1 MRYVSDQ
8 VISFS
13 IKVKG
18 KAESRRVSFI
28 AQSTGGSSFT
38 TDIPVLIE
46 ALESSTMFGSLY
58 NRAPECAEVYIKK
71 IRDSKPTL
79 KKRVVEQVNDWQDAI
94 DYLAKYDIE
103 HSCLNC
109 PAKIL
114 EEAAKLGI
122 EFPKLVMKG

>member
-18 KAESRRVSFI
+18 KSDSRRVSFT

-58 NRAPECAEVYIKK
+58 KRAPECSDAVIKK
-71 IRDSKPTL
+71 TKTAKTAP
-79 KKRVVEQVNDWQDAI
+79 KKKIVEEVNDWQDAI
-94 DYLAKYDIE
+94 DYLYKYDIE

>member
-58 NRAPECAEVYIKK
+58 RRAPECAEVYIKK
-71 IRDSKPTL
+71 LRVSKPTL

-103 HSCLNC
+103 QSCLNC

>member
-18 KAESRRVSFI
+18 KAESRRVSFT

-58 NRAPECAEVYIKK
+58 KRAPECSDTVIKK
-71 IRDSKPTL
+71 TKTAKTAA
-79 KKRVVEQVNDWQDAI
+79 KKKIVEEVNDWQDAI
-94 DYLAKYDIE
+94 DYLSKYDIE

-122 EFPKLVMKG
+122 EFPKLEMKS

>member
-18 KAESRRVSFI
+18 KAESRRVSFT

-58 NRAPECAEVYIKK
+58 KRAPECSEAVIKK
-71 IRDSKPTL
+71 TKTAKSAP
-79 KKRVVEQVNDWQDAI
+79 KKKIVEGISDWQDAI
-94 DYLAKYDIE
+94 EYLIKCGVE
-103 HSCLNC
+103 QNNLNS
-109 PAKIL
+109 PTEIL
-114 EEAAKLGI
+114 QEADKLGV
-122 EFPKLVMKG
+122 EFPNLVMKG